1 MRKYIVP
8 NIILLL
14 PFIGCKPQP
23 ICHNI
28 TINNTQIEYRYNT
41 TIEEVFIDVPG
52 NCSSETVFI
61 SSSNNTCDISM
72 IRHINRLES
81 IIDRW
86 ALADL
91 NITINETEINTTE
104 VNDTNST

>member
-1 MRKYIVP
+1 MNKQILILLFS
-8 NIILLL
+8 IIL
-14 PFIGCKPQP
+14 IGCKPQP

-41 TIEEVFIDVPG
+41 TIEEVFVDVPG
-52 NCSSETVFI
+52 NCSNETVLI

-72 IRHINRLES
+72 IQHINRLES
-81 IIDRW
+81 IIDKW

-91 NITINETEINTTE
+91 NITVNETAINETNTTGG
-104 VNDTNST
+104 NST